1 MGQIIIGIDPDV
13 ERSGWARIDGGNAA
27 TLTLESLD
35 FGTLAIRLLALMAE
49 ATKAGAG
56 GKRTGVVQ
64 KRQPY
69 LLALPEKFY
78 RTAIKKKAKAGA
90 KLTLALVYLCCNS
103 TDVAAHRNKRRWPR
117 HPQGSQSQL

>member
-35 FGTLAIRLLALMAE
+35 FGTLAIRLLALRAE

-56 GKRTGVVQ
+56 GSKGLMLF
-64 KRQPY
+64 KNDSS
-69 LLALPEKFY
+69 FY
-78 RTAIKKKAKAGA
+78 
-90 KLTLALVYLCCNS
+90 
-103 TDVAAHRNKRRWPR
+103 
-117 HPQGSQSQL
+117 